1 MRNLHSRLQTSINIV
16 LYTEITTTRESLTG
30 GTIYSAQLVGEG
42 RGKKK
47 KRKSNRCAGGIES
60 EGLLFLLLRLADLLI
75 FPLEG
80 NLFLPALLLPT
91 SFSRNKVE
99 DAVTRSCGCSTKSYG
114 ERYINLYTEEKEG
127 QK

>member
-1 MRNLHSRLQTSINIV
+1 MLLNSSVRAGV
-16 LYTEITTTRESLTG
+16 
-30 GTIYSAQLVGEG
+30 
-42 RGKKK
+42 KKRKEK

-80 NLFLPALLLPT
+80 NLFLPAVLLPT
-91 SFSRNKVE
+91 SFPRNKVE

-114 ERYINLYTEEKEG
+114 ER
-127 QK
+127 